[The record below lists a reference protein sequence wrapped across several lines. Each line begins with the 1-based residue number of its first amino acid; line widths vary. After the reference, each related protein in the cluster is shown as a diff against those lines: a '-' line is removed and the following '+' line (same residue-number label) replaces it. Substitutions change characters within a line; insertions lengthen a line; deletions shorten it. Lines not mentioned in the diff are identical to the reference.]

1 MGGRCRRS
9 TILPRAIPAHFA
21 YSTRP
26 RRVLRVVQRGWVEIP
41 STKRFVC
48 SPARG
53 TRAMDEKDVD
63 VRDKSGRQ
71 LPTGARA
78 GRPTGAYWVL
88 VDFDHHH
95 CSHLH
100 CFPPHRP
107 SRRFG
112 SPVVCAYADGLG
124 STCSSSQWYSILL
137 PLVPSR
143 ALRHHPSPLN
153 CDFIARY
160 ATSRDL
166 PHRSPP
172 TYLSPIP
179 LRAAK
184 GT

>member
-95 CSHLH
+95 C
-100 CFPPHRP
+100 PPRRRP
-107 SRRFG
+107 SHRWS
-112 SPVVCAYADGLG
+112 SPGV
-124 STCSSSQWYSILL
+124 
-137 PLVPSR
+137 R
-143 ALRHHPSPLN
+143 ALSAAIRFIRRPLLWAIFLYKVNNRSLIPALLLSRVRQAPSEAQ
-153 CDFIARY
+153 IAR
-160 ATSRDL
+160 TLQDSW
-166 PHRSPP
+166 S
-172 TYLSPIP
+172 SFE
-179 LRAAK
+179 K
-184 GT
+184 E